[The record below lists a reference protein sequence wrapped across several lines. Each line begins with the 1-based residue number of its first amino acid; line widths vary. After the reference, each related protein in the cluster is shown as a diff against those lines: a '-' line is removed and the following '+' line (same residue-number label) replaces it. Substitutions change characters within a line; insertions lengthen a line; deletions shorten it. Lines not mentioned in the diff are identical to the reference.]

1 MIGRHMKQHTVNSQS
16 GAVSIFV
23 VVFSALFVTI
33 ITVSFVGLMIR
44 GQQQATNAD
53 LSNSAYDAALA
64 GVEDA
69 KRMLL
74 KYRQC
79 LATNSNS
86 AECTTLRSM
95 FASPTCN
102 MVKRSATNFIDN
114 TEDEMLLET
123 SDNADSTSASLDQA
137 YTCVTVA
144 YTADDKELLI
154 RDGETAMIPIDSAGA
169 SYNKVSISWFTK
181 DPAGGLNLNLPTGL
195 NTDLPTKSEWMNV
208 GAGNTRPPILRAQ
221 WIQHSGSFNAADF
234 DADKTENFATVANT
248 KTLFLYPNSQ
258 VTSTNDFGSDNRSA
272 TVQATKAPVQVYC
285 NSTFYNNGQ
294 YACSAEYTLPDPIGN
309 TGTRTGYLQLGAI
322 YNSTKV
328 KISLLNNNDAVTIV
342 APTVD
347 STGRA
352 NDLFRRVKVGISF
365 TGDYPRANFDITGN
379 LCKDFSVSS
388 TPDGYDAGSCD
399 PNNP

>member
-1 MIGRHMKQHTVNSQS
+1 MNKHTKSNQT

-44 GQQQATNAD
+44 GQQQAANAD
-53 LSNSAYDAALA
+53 LSNSAYDSALA

-79 LATNSNS
+79 LATNDNTGVC
-86 AECTTLRSM
+86 ATLRSLIND
-95 FASPTCN
+95 PDPDCN
-102 MVKRSATNFIDN
+102 MVKRSATNFTDN
-114 TEDEMLLET
+114 TEEEMLLET
-123 SDNADSTSASLDQA
+123 SDTADSTSGSLDQA
-137 YTCVTVA
+137 YTCVTVS
-144 YTADDKELLI
+144 YTAEDKELLV
-154 RDGETAMIPIDSAGA
+154 RDGESALIPIDSAGA
-169 SYNKVSISWFTK
+169 SYNKIKISWFTK
-181 DPAGGLNLNLPTGL
+181 DPAGGLNLNLPTGA
-195 NTDLPTKSEWMNV
+195 NTDLPTKSQWMNV

-221 WIQHSGSFNAADF
+221 WIQHSSSFNAADF

-258 VTSTNDFGSDNRSA
+258 VTSTNEFAADNRSA
-272 TVQATKAPVQVYC
+272 TVASTKAPAQVYC
-285 NSTFYNNGQ
+285 NSSFYNNGQ

-309 TGTRTGYLQLGAI
+309 TGSRTGYLQLGAI

-328 KISLLNNNDAVTIV
+328 KISLLNNNDPVTIV

-365 TGDYPRANFDITGN
+365 TGEYPRANFDITGN

-388 TPDGYDAGSCD
+388 TSDGYDPGSCD